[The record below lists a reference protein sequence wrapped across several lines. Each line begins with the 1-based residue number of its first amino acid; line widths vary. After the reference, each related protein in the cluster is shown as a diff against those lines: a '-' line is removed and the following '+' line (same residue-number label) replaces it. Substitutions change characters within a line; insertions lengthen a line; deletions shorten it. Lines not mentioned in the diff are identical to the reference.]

1 MNNQR
6 SQRRSSMMVRL
17 VAVLAVTMMFTMCFV
32 GGTFAKYTTSG
43 TGTDSATVAKWGV
56 SVTGTANTFA
66 KVYAKDDNQ
75 FTVADNTVISV
86 GKVVAPGTSGSM
98 AAFTITGQ
106 PEVAVRVTF
115 NGTLELGDKWKDVS
129 GDYYCPI
136 EITVG
141 DTTFKGTTY
150 SSADEFESAVN
161 AKIATYKNDYP
172 AGKDLSTIG
181 GDAPTI
187 SWKWAF
193 EGNDDVKDTYL
204 GNQAAESNAATIK
217 LSVTATVTQID

>member
-56 SVTGTANTFA
+56 TVEGTGDTFKKA
-66 KVYAKDDNQ
+66 YAKDDTWFNL
-75 FTVADNTVISV
+75 AANTVFSTED
-86 GKVVAPGTSGSM
+86 VVAPGTKGTM
-98 AAFTITGQ
+98 EAFTITGT

-115 NGTLELGDKWKDVS
+115 TGTLELGDKWVDA
-129 GDYYCPI
+129 DDNYYCPI

-141 DTTFKGTTY
+141 NTTLKGMDY
-150 SSADEFESAVN
+150 NSADAFEAAVE
-161 AKIATYKNDYP
+161 AKIAAFSNDYAP
-172 AGKDLSTIG
+172 NKNLSTIG
-181 GDAPTI
+181 GDAPAI

-193 EGNDDVKDTYL
+193 AGNDVKDTYL
-204 GNQAAESNAATIK
+204 GDQAALGNAATIS
-217 LSVTATVTQID
+217 LEVTVTVTQID